1 MHGSQFFLLTC
12 ALGAILV
19 GCGHLPGITASRVAL
34 ISPTRASDLALR
46 LGDLP
51 TGFVV
56 VSDQAPTNPQLA
68 QMLQQPQAAAVLQTM
83 GRQAGVMR
91 LFAYT
96 SPEPTTISGVTQIHI
111 EFDVFATSSGA
122 QTWLR
127 QRGDMLTSIGPLM
140 AVPAPGQAHIVRA
153 QSYHA
158 GDIVA
163 TTAVVAYSEHNV
175 YVEITTTTLS
185 QGVSIAEPER
195 FADIIDARLV
205 SSTP

>member
-1 MHGSQFFLLTC
+1 MHGSRFFLLTC
-12 ALGAILV
+12 ALCAIFG
-19 GCGHLPGITASRVAL
+19 GCGHLPGVAARRVPL
-34 ISPTRASDLALR
+34 ISPARAPDLALR

-51 TGFVV
+51 SGFVV

-68 QMLQQPQAAAVLQTM
+68 QLLQQPQAADVLQAT

-91 LFAYT
+91 MFAYT

-122 QTWLR
+122 LTWLR
-127 QRGDMLTSIGPLM
+127 QRGTMLTAVGSLM
-140 AVPAPGQAHIVRA
+140 TVPAPGQAHIVRA

-163 TTAVVAYSEHNV
+163 TTAVIAYSEQNV

-205 SSTP
+205 PPTP